1 MDRLGGRLHQQSVAV
16 ALVGAQHRPEFLGHR
31 DGDVEVG
38 RRQHLELARLKPA
51 LGLVGVAL
59 GAAPVLARVVG
70 EDLSTALVTAPGV
83 AAERLGAAGEDVGDG
98 APVRRRHR
106 RAMDRLV
113 VIREAAEDLRD
124 LDHG

>member
-1 MDRLGGRLHQQSVAV
+1 
-16 ALVGAQHRPEFLGHR
+16 
-31 DGDVEVG
+31 
-38 RRQHLELARLKPA
+38 
-51 LGLVGVAL
+51 VAL
-59 GAAPVLARVVG
+59 GTAPVLARVVG
-70 EDLSTALVTAPGV
+70 EDLGTALVTAPEV
-83 AAERLGAAGEDVGDG
+83 AAERLGAAGKDVGDG

>member
-1 MDRLGGRLHQQSVAV
+1 M
-16 ALVGAQHRPEFLGHR
+16 
-31 DGDVEVG
+31 EVG

-59 GAAPVLARVVG
+59 GTAPVLARVVG
-70 EDLSTALVTAPGV
+70 EDLGPALVTAPEV
-83 AAERLGAAGEDVGDG
+83 AAERLGAAGKDVGDG